1 MSAAVDLII
10 ADLDDEQEVACLEA
24 ITHLRSRSN
33 AKPLIILGR
42 AWRDAHRMQRWQ
54 PCGYSANR
62 LRLLRYC
69 AYYSKWSPPCPDAG
83 GPRLVDR
90 LWPRGVS
97 KETAHLDAWMKDL
110 GPSDELRTWFGHRP
124 DRWNSFQQR
133 YQEELRV
140 PLRQL
145 LLAELQSVARRSTL
159 TLVYGARDSSEN
171 EAVVI
176 RDYLLG
182 NHPEPDQS
190 WDGARSLL
198 ATIGVVAA
206 AHAAAQATTSTLR
219 LFVTP
224 HLTDRKLET
233 ALQALQSN
241 GMVRESS
248 DGWHL
253 TPRALKDVRQLS
265 DATA

>member
-1 MSAAVDLII
+1 MMTTSAQKSSPATERDSPNMTRATHTDTCGHPRLGSKRAYEA
-10 ADLDDEQEVACLEA
+10 ADD
-24 ITHLRSRSN
+24 
-33 AKPLIILGR
+33 
-42 AWRDAHRMQRWQ
+42 RDGIRV
-54 PCGYSANR
+54 
-62 LRLLRYC
+62 
-69 AYYSKWSPPCPDAG
+69 
-83 GPRLVDR
+83 LVDR

-97 KETAHLDAWMKDL
+97 KDTAHLDAWMKDL

-133 YQEELRV
+133 YQEELRA

-159 TLVYGARDSSEN
+159 TLVYGARHTSEN

-176 RDYLLG
+176 RNYLLG
-182 NHPEPDQS
+182 NRPEFDQS

-198 ATIGVVAA
+198 ATIGAVAA
-206 AHAAAQATTSTLR
+206 AHARAQATSSTLR

-224 HLTDRKLET
+224 HLTDRNLET
-233 ALQALQSN
+233 ALQALRSN

-253 TPRALKDVRQLS
+253 TSQATKHVRQLS
-265 DATA
+265 DPV

>member
-1 MSAAVDLII
+1 MMTTSAQKSSPATERDSPSMNPATHNLRASAIRLKRAYEP
-10 ADLDDEQEVACLEA
+10 ADD
-24 ITHLRSRSN
+24 
-33 AKPLIILGR
+33 
-42 AWRDAHRMQRWQ
+42 RDGTRV
-54 PCGYSANR
+54 
-62 LRLLRYC
+62 
-69 AYYSKWSPPCPDAG
+69 
-83 GPRLVDR
+83 LVDR

-97 KETAHLDAWMKDL
+97 KDTAHLNAWMKDL
-110 GPSDELRTWFGHRP
+110 GPSDELRTWFGHRS

-133 YQEELRV
+133 YQQELRA

-159 TLVYGARDSSEN
+159 TLVYGARDTSEN

-182 NHPEPDQS
+182 NHPVSDQS
-190 WDGARSLL
+190 WDDARSLL
-198 ATIGVVAA
+198 AAVGVVAA

-233 ALQALQSN
+233 ALQALQAD

-248 DGWHL
+248 DGWQL
-253 TPRALKDVRQLS
+253 TSQATKQVRQLS
-265 DATA
+265 DAV

>member
-1 MSAAVDLII
+1 MTRATHTDTLRASAIRLKRAYEA
-10 ADLDDEQEVACLEA
+10 ADD
-24 ITHLRSRSN
+24 
-33 AKPLIILGR
+33 
-42 AWRDAHRMQRWQ
+42 RDGIRV
-54 PCGYSANR
+54 
-62 LRLLRYC
+62 
-69 AYYSKWSPPCPDAG
+69 
-83 GPRLVDR
+83 LVDR

-97 KETAHLDAWMKDL
+97 KDTAHLDAWMKDL

-133 YQEELRV
+133 YLKELRA

-159 TLVYGARDSSEN
+159 TLVYGARDTSEN

-182 NHPEPDQS
+182 NHPESDQS
-190 WDGARSLL
+190 WDDARSLL
-198 ATIGVVAA
+198 ATIGAVAA
-206 AHAAAQATTSTLR
+206 AHAGAQATTSTLR

-224 HLTDRKLET
+224 HLTDRKLAT

-253 TPRALKDVRQLS
+253 TSQAIKQVRQLS